1 MHRCEKRC
9 GRKIER
15 REKRR
20 EDREDVGREGP
31 SLIILAG
38 SRGSRDPNKGNTH
51 QMRSRRRAETGT
63 VEHLEGGGLCG
74 TESPGSRPLGSG
86 PALSFQNKDTSGGQK
101 YLRKTL
107 QKEAWEV

>member
-15 REKRR
+15 RE
-20 EDREDVGREGP
+20 DGDDAGREGP

-51 QMRSRRRAETGT
+51 QIRSRRGAETGT

-74 TESPGSRPLGSG
+74 TVSPGSRPLGSG
-86 PALSFQNKDTSGGQK
+86 PVLSFQNKETSGGQK